1 MRRPYPSIL
10 LILLAL
16 LLVLPVASGAETAL
30 SRKPA
35 STPLDSYKPSAQEPW
50 DYERAAHLLRRAGF
64 GGDYKQVQELVQ
76 LGSDKALDRL
86 LEFDADAL
94 TRFDARV
101 AAMNFDLGE
110 RDDIKGWW
118 ICRMYYSPAP
128 LQEKMALFWHNH
140 FATSMRKVRAPEL
153 MVGQNELFRQYALS
167 DFQRLLL
174 EVSKD
179 PAMIQW
185 LDNSNNLK
193 GKPNE
198 NYARELMEL
207 FTIGIGHYTEQDIKE
222 AARAFTGWQMD
233 FKGFC
238 FSPEQH
244 DFGQKTF
251 MGQTGEFNGGDIIK
265 IIMLQPATSEYIARK
280 LFQFFAYDDPD
291 DAVIKQLASIF
302 AANHYQIR
310 PVVEKILRSRAFFSE
325 KSMQA
330 QIKSPVEYVLG
341 TAKTLNLEVNP
352 QGAKMLARAAAQMG
366 QNLFEPPSV
375 KGWDGGRAWIN
386 TSTLLNRQ
394 NFVQQLTR
402 NRAQQILELRKKL
415 SIDNTPEPDKALDAY
430 ARALLQRPLSEK
442 DRAALMPY
450 AEKISHD
457 TNPGSWR
464 ELTYQILSL
473 PGYQLN

>member
-1 MRRPYPSIL
+1 
-10 LILLAL
+10 
-16 LLVLPVASGAETAL
+16 
-30 SRKPA
+30 
-35 STPLDSYKPSAQEPW
+35 
-50 DYERAAHLLRRAGF
+50 
-64 GGDYKQVQELVQ
+64 
-76 LGSDKALDRL
+76 
-86 LEFDADAL
+86 
-94 TRFDARV
+94 
-101 AAMNFDLGE
+101 
-110 RDDIKGWW
+110 
-118 ICRMYYSPAP
+118 
-128 LQEKMALFWHNH
+128 
-140 FATSMRKVRAPEL
+140 
-153 MVGQNELFRQYALS
+153 
-167 DFQRLLL
+167 
-174 EVSKD
+174 
-179 PAMIQW
+179 
-185 LDNSNNLK
+185 
-193 GKPNE
+193 
-198 NYARELMEL
+198 
-207 FTIGIGHYTEQDIKE
+207 
-222 AARAFTGWQMD
+222 
-233 FKGFC
+233 
-238 FSPEQH
+238 
-244 DFGQKTF
+244 